1 MGWLSSRAVLTTRA
15 RLVRVQIWIMTRG
28 LEAGA
33 RPAEARGG
41 RGCGLGG
48 EVALTWTQGDE
59 TDLEVR
65 SVSVA
70 ACRVTALQ
78 QRGNGRKF
86 VQPEYSANV
95 SRSSPSLFGFPL
107 DSWFTNIIKCEAVPA
122 TTAHRHRVSPWLS
135 SDPELFLLCSSWRAP
150 VHTTVQ

>member
-1 MGWLSSRAVLTTRA
+1 MGWLPSRAVLTTRA

-48 EVALTWTQGDE
+48 EVALTRTQGDE
-59 TDLEVR
+59 TEVSHLTAILQR
-65 SVSVA
+65 CSLQGNGIA
-70 ACRVTALQ
+70 AL

-95 SRSSPSLFGFPL
+95 
-107 DSWFTNIIKCEAVPA
+107 
-122 TTAHRHRVSPWLS
+122 
-135 SDPELFLLCSSWRAP
+135 
-150 VHTTVQ
+150 